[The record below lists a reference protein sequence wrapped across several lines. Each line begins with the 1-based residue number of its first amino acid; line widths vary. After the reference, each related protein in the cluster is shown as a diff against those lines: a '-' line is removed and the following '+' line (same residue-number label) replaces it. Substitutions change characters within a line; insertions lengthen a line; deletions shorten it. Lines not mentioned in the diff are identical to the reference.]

1 MTVRLH
7 NVNIQIEPDSVANVN
22 IMYEHLFKALL
33 HRSNN
38 KQTLGQCKSKLNTLR
53 YCFIT
58 KGKFKTVIRNQ
69 TRGKQATFIVEKG
82 RIKTSPALIKNI
94 FIKLV
99 IGPVNAPDGGFTGPN
114 AMEIMDEGLQN
125 IKSAFMR
132 SLG

>member
-22 IMYEHLFKALL
+22 IMYEHHFKALL

-58 KGKFKTVIRNQ
+58 KGKLKTVIRNQ
-69 TRGKQATFIVEKG
+69 TCGKEATFIVEKG
-82 RIKTSPALIKNI
+82 RINTSPALIKNI

-99 IGPVNAPDGGFTGPN
+99 IGPVNASDGGLTGPN
-114 AMEIMDEGLQN
+114 ATEIMDEELQN
-125 IKSAFMR
+125 IKSAFVR